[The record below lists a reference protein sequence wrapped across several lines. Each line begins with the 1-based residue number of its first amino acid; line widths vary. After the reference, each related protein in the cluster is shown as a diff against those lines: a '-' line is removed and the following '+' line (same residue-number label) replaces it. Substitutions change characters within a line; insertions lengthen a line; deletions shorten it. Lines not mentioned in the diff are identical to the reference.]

1 MDIFKKCFIPYHFAV
16 ADVVKNPRNPLIP
29 TSAQPGAVMLDV
41 GSQDHPAALQPWRN
55 IQRSGLTGWHGRRWQ
70 VSTTNGC
77 RRAPPNKKNTAQGT
91 RHKTGE
97 LMMNFGCR
105 WIMVD
110 YGESICTAG
119 DMPASDML
127 PWLCVLKSKKPTGF
141 GFPRKEYC
149 NDDCSPS
156 RLAHATCDKP
166 LQRSATRH
174 SLAMVLTSCI

>member
-1 MDIFKKCFIPYHFAV
+1 MDIFKKCFIPLCFV
-16 ADVVKNPRNPLIP
+16 SDVVKNPRNPLIP
-29 TSAQPGAVMLDV
+29 PSAQPGAVMLDV
-41 GSQDHPAALQPWRN
+41 GSQDHPAAPQPWRN
-55 IQRSGLTGWHGRRWQ
+55 IQRSGLTFAGFNNH
-70 VSTTNGC
+70 GC
-77 RRAPPNKKNTAQGT
+77 RRAPSKQKKHST
-91 RHKTGE
+91 RHKAQDRWIDDE
-97 LMMNFGCR
+97 FFRCR

-110 YGESICTAG
+110 DGESIRTAG

-127 PWLCVLKSKKPTGF
+127 PWLCVLKSKKSTGF
-141 GFPRKEYC
+141 GFSRKEYC